1 MRSKHIMFVSHLM
14 CDDTSHCQ
22 VVTVMHVTHVAWV
35 VTVMHVTHVAWVVTV
50 MHVTHVAW
58 VVTSPLSPA
67 SSRSA
72 SWTTYR
78 QGIYTG
84 AVV

>member
-1 MRSKHIMFVSHLM
+1 MRSEHIMFVSHMM

-22 VVTVMHVTHVAWV
+22 V